1 MMVYKYVR
9 RSNDRH
15 ITSTSRDDITYKQD
29 LHRTCMQ
36 MRACYLRTAGG
47 LAHCS
52 HTWKTNSKVFQTK
65 VHRIINKT
73 GTVHIQE
80 TLWRVSLTTVAV
92 EKHEV
97 LHILSVC
104 L

>member
-1 MMVYKYVR
+1 
-9 RSNDRH
+9 
-15 ITSTSRDDITYKQD
+15 
-29 LHRTCMQ
+29 MQ

-52 HTWKTNSKVFQTK
+52 HTWKTNSEVFQTK

-73 GTVHIQE
+73 GNVRVRE
-80 TLWRVSLTTVAV
+80 TLRGVSVPTVAV
-92 EKHEV
+92 EQQEKQEV
-97 LHILSVC
+97 LHILPVC